1 MRPTNDD
8 FNPVTEEELRQ
19 QQADEEFRRRVRS
32 EVRRIQSGEADE
44 DIERDLEAEAE
55 AEEAERAEQHR
66 ERKRHS
72 RLSWQLISGS
82 ILTSQGV
89 KDIYGYLAVIAVMS
103 FLSIAVMFATLY
115 ADLRYSQA
123 ERDVQLLRER
133 SIRLQ
138 EELHQKTTHQAVR
151 EELAK
156 RGIDLRDPERTK
168 TVVDN

>member
-1 MRPTNDD
+1 MRPTNDF
-8 FNPVTEEELRQ
+8 FNPVTEEELRRQ
-19 QQADEEFRRRVRS
+19 QEDEEFRRRVRS

-44 DIERDLEAEAE
+44 DIERDREAEAE
-55 AEEAERAEQHR
+55 AEAAEQAEQHR
-66 ERKRHS
+66 ERKRRS

-89 KDIYGYLAVIAVMS
+89 RDIYRYLAVIAVMS
-103 FLSIAVMFATLY
+103 FLSIMVMFATLY
-115 ADLRYSQA
+115 ADLRFSQV

-138 EELHQKTTHQAVR
+138 EELHQMTTHQAVR
-151 EELAK
+151 EELTR

>member
-1 MRPTNDD
+1 
-8 FNPVTEEELRQ
+8 
-19 QQADEEFRRRVRS
+19 
-32 EVRRIQSGEADE
+32 
-44 DIERDLEAEAE
+44 
-55 AEEAERAEQHR
+55 
-66 ERKRHS
+66 
-72 RLSWQLISGS
+72 
-82 ILTSQGV
+82 
-89 KDIYGYLAVIAVMS
+89 
-103 FLSIAVMFATLY
+103 MFATLY

-133 SIRLQ
+133 SIRMQ

>member
-8 FNPVTEEELRQ
+8 FNPITEEELRQ

-66 ERKRHS
+66 ERKRRS

-89 KDIYGYLAVIAVMS
+89 KEIGRAHV
-103 FLSIAVMFATLY
+103 
-115 ADLRYSQA
+115 
-123 ERDVQLLRER
+123 
-133 SIRLQ
+133 
-138 EELHQKTTHQAVR
+138 
-151 EELAK
+151 
-156 RGIDLRDPERTK
+156 
-168 TVVDN
+168 

>member
-1 MRPTNDD
+1 MRPTNDF
-8 FNPVTEEELRQ
+8 FNPVTEEELRRQ
-19 QQADEEFRRRVRS
+19 QEDEEFRRRVRS

-44 DIERDLEAEAE
+44 DIERDREAEAE
-55 AEEAERAEQHR
+55 AEAAEQAEQHR
-66 ERKRHS
+66 ERKRRS

-89 KDIYGYLAVIAVMS
+89 RDIYRYLAVIAVMS

-138 EELHQKTTHQAVR
+138 EELHQNSTHQAVR
-151 EELAK
+151 EELAR

>member
-8 FNPVTEEELRQ
+8 FNPVTEEELRRQ
-19 QQADEEFRRRVRS
+19 QEDEEFRRRVRS

-55 AEEAERAEQHR
+55 AEAAEQAEQHR
-66 ERKRHS
+66 ERKRRS

-89 KDIYGYLAVIAVMS
+89 RDIYRYLAVIAVMS
-103 FLSIAVMFATLY
+103 FLSIMVMFATLY
-115 ADLRYSQA
+115 ADLRFSQV

-138 EELHQKTTHQAVR
+138 EELHQNSTHQAVR
-151 EELAK
+151 EELAR

>member
-8 FNPVTEEELRQ
+8 FNPITEEELRQ

-55 AEEAERAEQHR
+55 AEEAEQAEQHR
-66 ERKRHS
+66 ERKRRS

-138 EELHQKTTHQAVR
+138 EELHRKTTHQAVR

>member
-8 FNPVTEEELRQ
+8 FNPITEEELRRQ
-19 QQADEEFRRRVRS
+19 QEDEEFRRRVRS

-66 ERKRHS
+66 ERKRRS

-138 EELHQKTTHQAVR
+138 EELHRKTTHQAVR

>member
-1 MRPTNDD
+1 MSYAATYHLIKPEIYNLHKIWYNIFD
-8 FNPVTEEELRQ
+8 
-19 QQADEEFRRRVRS
+19 S
-32 EVRRIQSGEADE
+32 KIQILEKARL
-44 DIERDLEAEAE
+44 DIMIKKLL
-55 AEEAERAEQHR
+55 
-66 ERKRHS
+66 K
-72 RLSWQLISGS
+72 I
-82 ILTSQGV
+82 
-89 KDIYGYLAVIAVMS
+89 LAVIAVMS

-168 TVVDN
+168 TIVDN

>member
-1 MRPTNDD
+1 MSTNDE
-8 FNPVTEEELRQ
+8 FNPLTEEEL
-19 QQADEEFRRRVRS
+19 QAQRDEEELRRRIRN
-32 EVRRIQSGEADE
+32 EVLRVQSGEADE

-66 ERKRHS
+66 ERKRRS

-151 EELAK
+151 DELAR
-156 RGIDLRDPERTK
+156 RGINLQDPQKPKE
-168 TVVDN
+168 VVDD